1 MVSRCLRDYLL
12 DCRDLRK
19 LQEESKGPAW
29 ETNGLVSPSRPPG
42 SGICATRLDSCLGL
56 EQLPWNSLTKLRACV
71 GAEGRDGG
79 RGRSF
84 HLLRSCPR
92 LCFSAAA
99 PCPPVPARAQA
110 DIRPPGAAAR
120 PTPLTVVAAAPGEQ
134 CDHGHPPQAGTS
146 AERPCPWPQACR
158 LSSLLHTRSPAG
170 TT

>member
-1 MVSRCLRDYLL
+1 MGSCGWEICVIASSKLHFFEKDDVTVLRDYLL

-56 EQLPWNSLTKLRACV
+56 EQLPRNSLTKPRACV
-71 GAEGRDGG
+71 GAGGRDGG
-79 RGRSF
+79 RGRAF

-99 PCPPVPARAQA
+99 PCPPIPARAQA
-110 DIRPPGAAAR
+110 DVPLWRGCQTHSAGSCCSSPGGA
-120 PTPLTVVAAAPGEQ
+120 V
-134 CDHGHPPQAGTS
+134 
-146 AERPCPWPQACR
+146 
-158 LSSLLHTRSPAG
+158 
-170 TT
+170 